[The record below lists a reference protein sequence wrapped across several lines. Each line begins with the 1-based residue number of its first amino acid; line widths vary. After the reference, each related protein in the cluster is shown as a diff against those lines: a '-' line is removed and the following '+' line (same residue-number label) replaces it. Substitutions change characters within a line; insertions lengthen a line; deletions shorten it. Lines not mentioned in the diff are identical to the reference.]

1 VKSVKASVNLFEAVL
16 GLPKPRRFMAMDIGT
31 TNKGICTSNDTM
43 EMKEMK
49 EILRKNLPLPR
60 TYTKDSVASQVIL
73 EVSFNL
79 ICD

>member
-1 VKSVKASVNLFEAVL
+1 MKNVKASVNLFEAVL

-31 TNKGICTSNDTM
+31 TNKGICTS
-43 EMKEMK
+43 EMKEMN

>member
-1 VKSVKASVNLFEAVL
+1 MKNVKASVNLFEAVL

-31 TNKGICTSNDTM
+31 TNTGICTSNDTM
-43 EMKEMK
+43 EMK